1 MGRDIDPAEVTSA
14 VFVSISLLRQR
25 LCRVPTEGGL
35 SLAERSALARLDRC
49 GPSTPGALARREQ
62 ITPQGMGVV
71 LAALEE
77 RGLVTRSPDPDDG
90 RRVVVTITAN
100 GICALADRQNAQ
112 VAKLTD
118 AVTSEFSDDELR
130 QLLDA
135 APLLERLV
143 QGI

>member
-35 SLAERSALARLDRC
+35 SLAERSALARLDQC

-90 RRVVVTITAN
+90 RRVVVTITAE
-100 GICALADRQNAQ
+100 GTRALADRHNAQ
-112 VAKLTD
+112 VARLTD
-118 AVTSEFSDDELR
+118 AASSEFSDHELR
-130 QLLDA
+130 QLLEA